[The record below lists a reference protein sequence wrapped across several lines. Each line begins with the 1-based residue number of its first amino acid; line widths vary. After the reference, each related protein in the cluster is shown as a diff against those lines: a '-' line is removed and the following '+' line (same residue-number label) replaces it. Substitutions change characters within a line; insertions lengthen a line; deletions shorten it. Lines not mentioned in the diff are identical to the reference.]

1 MDFKEAERPRDKDGK
16 FTDKGAGTSKTK
28 TKSKTFKE
36 VKIIS
41 SPDNSGLYHVTTKT
55 VGKYKGDRKQY
66 FKKVKSWYNENL
78 KNKTI
83 INEILGEITFSA
95 KGIKETLY
103 RNRKVPKNL
112 KYFSAVVGILKHSK
126 DITTEEIKHYK
137 PGAIEVFRIKGKSVT
152 EKTKDGIRKIEII
165 VIKYSNKIEFYT
177 FDARYK
183 A

>member
-1 MDFKEAERPRDKDGK
+1 MTLKNRSIPRDDKGK
-16 FTDKGAGTSKTK
+16 FTDKPGISESK
-28 TKSKTFKE
+28 TKSKTLKD

-41 SPDNSGLYHVTTKT
+41 SPDNSGLYHITTKT
-55 VGKYKGDRKQY
+55 VGKYKGNRKQY
-66 FKKVKSWYNENL
+66 FRKVKNWYNENL

-83 INEILGEITFSA
+83 TNEILGEITFSA

-112 KYFSAVVGILKHSK
+112 KYFPAVLGILKHSK
-126 DITTEEIKHYK
+126 DITPEKIKHYK
-137 PGAIEVFRIKGKSVT
+137 PGAIGAFKIKGKSVT
-152 EKTKDGIRKIEII
+152 EKTKDGIRKIKII